1 MIHWQLVI
9 ATSVLILLTL
19 PGTLELAM
27 ITFAGILPSRDRLPK
42 GTVTRIAKVAVV
54 VPAHNEAAAIVRCVR
69 SISACT
75 LPDSVELQIVV
86 VADNC
91 TDATAEL
98 ARGANARVLVRSD
111 SAKRGKGFALQ
122 YAFQILLDEGFD
134 AVLVID
140 ADSVVDSN
148 LLLEV
153 VREFRSGADGV
164 QVRYVVLNP
173 QDSLRAR
180 LMNVA
185 FMAFNVLRARGR
197 ERMGLSVGI
206 FGNGFG
212 LARATLEAVPYD
224 SHSLVEDLDY
234 HLQLVKAGRKV
245 VFVEGAHVRGEMPA
259 GGRGAATQ
267 RARWEGGRLRTA
279 VQNLPELLA
288 GVVAGKLRLL
298 EPSLELLLLPLAF
311 HVTLLGL
318 TALMPFSLARIYA
331 LFALALVA
339 VHVVTGILVGGGD
352 CRDFRALLWAP
363 FYVAWKLFALPKTLQ
378 SARSVAP
385 WIRTDR

>member
-1 MIHWQLVI
+1 MIHWPLLI
-9 ATSVLILLTL
+9 ATSILIVLTL

-27 ITFAGILPSRDRLPK
+27 ITFAAMLPVRDRLPK
-42 GTVTRIAKVAVV
+42 CTVTNIAKLAVV
-54 VPAHNEAAAIVRCVR
+54 IPAHNEAGAIVRCVR

-75 LPDSVELQIVV
+75 LPDSVETQIVV

-91 TDATAEL
+91 TDSTAEL

-153 VREFRSGADGV
+153 VRKFRSGADGV
-164 QVRYVVLNP
+164 QVRYVVLHP

-212 LARATLEAVPYD
+212 LTRATLEAVPYD

-234 HLQLVKAGRKV
+234 HLQIVKAGRKV
-245 VFVEGAHVRGEMPA
+245 VFVEGTHVRGEMPA
-259 GGRGAATQ
+259 GGRGASTQ

-279 VQNLPELLA
+279 IQNLPRLLA
-288 GVVAGKLRLL
+288 RVVAGKLRLI
-298 EPSLELLLLPLAF
+298 EPALELLLLPLAF

-352 CRDFRALLWAP
+352 WRDFGALLCAP
-363 FYVAWKLFALPKTLQ
+363 FYVAWKLAALPKILQ

>member
-1 MIHWQLVI
+1 MIHWQLMI
-9 ATSVLILLTL
+9 ASSILILLTL
-19 PGTLELAM
+19 PGTIELAM
-27 ITFAGILPSRDRLPK
+27 VTFAAMLPSRDRLPK
-42 GTVTRIAKVAVV
+42 TIGTTIAKLAIVI
-54 VPAHNEAAAIVRCVR
+54 PAHNEAAAIVRCVR

-75 LPDSVELQIVV
+75 PPDSVETQIVV

-98 ARGANARVLVRSD
+98 ACGANARVLVRSD
-111 SAKRGKGFALQ
+111 CAKRGKGFALQ

-134 AVLVID
+134 AVFVVD

-153 VREFRSGADGV
+153 IRKFRSGADGV

-173 QDSLRAR
+173 QDSLRTR

-212 LARATLEAVPYD
+212 LSRATLKAVPHD
-224 SHSLVEDLDY
+224 THSLVEDLEY
-234 HLQLVKAGRKV
+234 HLQLVRAGKKI
-245 VFVEGAHVRGEMPA
+245 VFADCSRVYAEMPT
-259 GGRGAATQ
+259 GGRGTVTQ

-279 VQNLPELLA
+279 IQNLPGLLG
-288 GVVAGKLRLL
+288 GVISGKPRLL
-298 EPSLELLLLPLAF
+298 EPSLDLLLLPLAF

-318 TALMPFSLARIYA
+318 TALIPFGIARLYA
-331 LFALALVA
+331 LIALALVA
-339 VHVVTGILVGGGD
+339 LHVVAGIVVGGGD
-352 CRDFRALLWAP
+352 WRDFAALLSAP
-363 FYVAWKLFALPKTLQ
+363 FYVVWKIVALPRILQ
-378 SARSVAP
+378 SARSAGP
-385 WIRTDR
+385 WVRTDR

>member
-1 MIHWQLVI
+1 MIHWQLMI
-9 ATSVLILLTL
+9 ATSILIAVTL
-19 PGTLELAM
+19 PGTIELAM
-27 ITFAGILPSRDRLPK
+27 ITFAGILPSRHRQPK
-42 GTVTRIAKVAVV
+42 GTVTNIAKLAIVI
-54 VPAHNEAAAIVRCVR
+54 PAHNEAAEIVRCVR
-69 SISACT
+69 SVARCT
-75 LPDSVELQIVV
+75 PPDLLETEIVV

-91 TDATAEL
+91 TDATADL
-98 ARGANARVLVRSD
+98 ARAAGARVLVRTD
-111 SAKRGKGFALQ
+111 AVRLGKGFALK
-122 YAFQILLDEGFD
+122 FTFGILLNEGFD

-148 LLLEV
+148 FLLEV
-153 VREFRSGADGV
+153 VRLFRAGADGV
-164 QVRYVVLNP
+164 QARYLVLNP
-173 QDSLRAR
+173 EASLRTR

-212 LARATLEAVPYD
+212 LTKNTLEAVPYD
-224 SHSLVEDLDY
+224 SHSIVEDLDY
-234 HLQLVKAGRKV
+234 HLQLVQAGRKI
-245 VFVEGAHVRGEMPA
+245 VFAEGTQVRGEMPA
-259 GGRGAATQ
+259 GGRGASTQ

-279 VQNLPELLA
+279 IQNLPRLLA
-288 GVVAGKLRLL
+288 GVVAGKLRLIEPAL
-298 EPSLELLLLPLAF
+298 EMLLMPLAF

-318 TALMPFSLARIYA
+318 TALMPFGIARIYA

-339 VHVVTGILVGGGD
+339 VHVVAGILVGGGD
-352 CRDFRALLWAP
+352 WRDFGALLWAP
-363 FYVAWKLFALPKTLQ
+363 FYVAWKLAALPKTLQ